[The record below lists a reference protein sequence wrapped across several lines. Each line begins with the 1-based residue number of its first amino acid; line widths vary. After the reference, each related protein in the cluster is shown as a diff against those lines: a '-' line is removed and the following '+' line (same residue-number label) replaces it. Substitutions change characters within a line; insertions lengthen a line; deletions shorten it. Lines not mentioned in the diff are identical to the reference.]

1 MACSETTDV
10 CLVSSINLSIQSCVY
25 VILYVWN
32 FYTAQNIATYQ
43 WVCTEVRTKHLIQEL
58 FQITSYIQFCIV
70 WDDMRH
76 DVCVLPVYVYVVSC
90 INAVTLVMCV

>member
-1 MACSETTDV
+1 MG
-10 CLVSSINLSIQSCVY
+10 
-25 VILYVWN
+25 LY
-32 FYTAQNIATYQ
+32 
-43 WVCTEVRTKHLIQEL
+43 RSTKHLIQEL

-90 INAVTLVMCV
+90 MNAVTFSHICVSVIVIFE